1 MNGSMSNSKLTFKS
15 EKRYFNKRMTFLI
28 CLVVVSAA
36 IYTIFSM
43 ISKNTLKVTHPSEVQ
58 QSVATRAFE

>member
-1 MNGSMSNSKLTFKS
+1 MYGPMPNTILAFKS
-15 EKRYFNKRMTFLI
+15 EKRYFNKIMTFLI

-36 IYTIFSM
+36 IYTIFFM
-43 ISKNTLKVTHPSEVQ
+43 ISKNTVKVTHPSEVQ

>member
-1 MNGSMSNSKLTFKS
+1 MYGSMPNAILAFKS
-15 EKRYFNKRMTFLI
+15 EKRYFKKRMTLLI

-43 ISKNTLKVTHPSEVQ
+43 ISKNTAKVTHPSEVQ
-58 QSVATRAFE
+58 QSVATRALE